1 MVSRLVGSL
10 VTVGFAGALLGCTVT
25 INSSD
30 DTDTDTDGESVGG
43 GETTNDNMTS
53 NGETA
58 STNPATSNQTSD
70 DTSQADSSSGGS
82 DPDTSGGV
90 HDDCEFSEDFEGV
103 ADGEP
108 WPSPWL
114 VEGGVAVADVQGG
127 EGRLQAEIQ
136 GYSLAR
142 MGVHIDCDEVDASVT
157 FRFSDGNTQGAGLYG
172 RTNGGYLRETD
183 PPGEGYAAF
192 SELFRNPGAI
202 GAWREVEGEEQ
213 LIQGSEDIPLEANVN
228 YRMRLRITQVD
239 AINSLVQGKIWR
251 LGDSE
256 PTEWTVERTDNTA
269 SLQGVGGGIALD
281 AWSSDPVGRAGG
293 ADLFFDD
300 LVVTRAR

>member
-10 VTVGFAGALLGCTVT
+10 LTVGFAGTLLGCTVT
-25 INSSD
+25 VNSSD
-30 DTDTDTDGESVGG
+30 DTDTDTEGESG
-43 GETTNDNMTS
+43 GEATDDSMTS
-53 NGETA
+53 DDETA
-58 STNPATSNQTSD
+58 SNGPTTNEPTTG
-70 DTSQADSSSGGS
+70 DTSQADSSSGGA
-82 DPDTSGGV
+82 DPDTSSGTN
-90 HDDCEFSEDFEGV
+90 DECEFSEDFEGV

-108 WPSPWL
+108 WPDPWV

-142 MGVHIDCDEVDASVT
+142 MGVHINCDEVDASVT
-157 FRFSDGNTQGAGLYG
+157 FRFSDDNTQGAGLYG
-172 RTNGGYLRETD
+172 RTNGGYLRETE

-202 GAWREVEGEEQ
+202 GAWREVDGEEQ
-213 LIQGSEDIPLEANVN
+213 LIQGSEDVPLEANVN
-228 YRMRLRITQVD
+228 YRMRLRVTQVD
-239 AINSLVQGKIWR
+239 AGNSLVQGKIWR
-251 LGDSE
+251 LEDDE
-256 PTEWTVERTDNTA
+256 PAEWTVERRDNTT
-269 SLQGVGGGIALD
+269 SLQGVAGGIALD
-281 AWSSDPVGRAGG
+281 AWSSDPVGRGGG

>member
-30 DTDTDTDGESVGG
+30 DTDTDTEGESR
-43 GETTNDNMTS
+43 GETTDESMTS
-53 NGETA
+53 DDETA
-58 STNPATSNQTSD
+58 STNPTTNDPTTG
-70 DTSQADSSSGGS
+70 DTSQADSSSGGA
-82 DPDTSGGV
+82 DPDTSGGTN
-90 HDDCEFSEDFEGV
+90 DDCEFSEDFEGV

-108 WPSPWL
+108 WPSPWV

-142 MGVHIDCDEVDASVT
+142 MGVHINCDEVDASVT

-202 GAWREVEGEEQ
+202 GAWREVDGEEQ
-213 LIQGSEDIPLEANVN
+213 LMQGSEDIPLEANVN

-239 AINSLVQGKIWR
+239 AGNSLVQGKIWR
-251 LGDSE
+251 LEDDE
-256 PTEWTVERTDNTA
+256 PAEWTVERTDNTT

>member
-1 MVSRLVGSL
+1 MVFRLAESL
-10 VTVGFAGALLGCTVT
+10 ATIGLAGALFGCTVS
-25 INSSD
+25 INSD
-30 DTDTDTDGESVGG
+30 EDTDTDTDAGSADSA
-43 GETTNDNMTS
+43 ETTNDSRTS
-53 NGETA
+53 GNDTA
-58 STNPATSNQTSD
+58 SSNPTTNDPTTGN
-70 DTSQADSSSGGS
+70 TSQADTSTGELDPATDGG
-82 DPDTSGGV
+82 G
-90 HDDCEFSEDFEGV
+90 HDDCEFSEDFEGL
-103 ADGEP
+103 ADGDP
-108 WPSPWL
+108 WPSPWE

-127 EGRLQAEIQ
+127 EGRLQATIQ

-142 MGVHIDCDEVDASVT
+142 MGVHLDCEELDASVT

-202 GAWREVEGEEQ
+202 GAWREVAGEEQ
-213 LIQGSEDIPLEANVN
+213 LIQGSEDVPLQANVD
-228 YRMRLRITQVD
+228 YRMRLRVTQID
-239 AINSLVQGKIWR
+239 AANSLVQGKIWR
-251 LGDSE
+251 LEDSE
-256 PTEWTVERTDNTA
+256 PTEWTVERMDNTA

-281 AWSSDPVGRAGG
+281 AWSSDPVDGGAG

>member
-10 VTVGFAGALLGCTVT
+10 VTVGFAGVLLGCTVT

-30 DTDTDTDGESVGG
+30 DTDTDTEGESGG
-43 GETTNDNMTS
+43 GETTDNSMTS
-53 NGETA
+53 DDETA
-58 STNPATSNQTSD
+58 STNPTTNEPTTS
-70 DTSQADSSSGGS
+70 DTSQADSSSGGA
-82 DPDTSGGV
+82 DPVTSGGTS
-90 HDDCEFSEDFEGV
+90 DDCEFSEDFEGV

-108 WPSPWL
+108 WPSPWV

-142 MGVHIDCDEVDASVT
+142 MGVHINCDEVDASVT

-202 GAWREVEGEEQ
+202 GAWREVDGEEQ
-213 LIQGSEDIPLEANVN
+213 LMQGSEDIPLEANVN

-239 AINSLVQGKIWR
+239 AGNSLVQGKIWR
-251 LGDSE
+251 LEDDE
-256 PTEWTVERTDNTA
+256 PAEWTVERTDNTTT
-269 SLQGVGGGIALD
+269 LQGVGGGIALD

>member
-30 DTDTDTDGESVGG
+30 DTDTDTDAGTVGG
-43 GETTNDNMTS
+43 EETS
-53 NGETA
+53 NMASGGTTTTPNPTTDDTA
-58 STNPATSNQTSD
+58 SD
-70 DTSQADSSSGGS
+70 DSSQVDSSSGNA
-82 DPDTSGGV
+82 DTDSSGEG

-108 WPSPWL
+108 WPSPWE

-142 MGVHIDCDEVDASVT
+142 MGVHIDCDELDAAVT
-157 FRFSDGNTQGAGLYG
+157 FRFSDGSTQGAGLYG
-172 RTNGGYLRETD
+172 RTNGGYLRDTD

-202 GAWREVEGEEQ
+202 GAWREVEGQEQ

-228 YRMRLRITQVD
+228 YRMRLRVTQVD
-239 AINSLVQGKIWR
+239 ATNSLIQGKIWR
-251 LGDSE
+251 LEDNE
-256 PTEWTVERTDNTA
+256 PAEWTVERTDNTA

-281 AWSSDPVGRAGG
+281 AWSSDPVGGAGG

-300 LVVTRAR
+300 LVVTRAQ